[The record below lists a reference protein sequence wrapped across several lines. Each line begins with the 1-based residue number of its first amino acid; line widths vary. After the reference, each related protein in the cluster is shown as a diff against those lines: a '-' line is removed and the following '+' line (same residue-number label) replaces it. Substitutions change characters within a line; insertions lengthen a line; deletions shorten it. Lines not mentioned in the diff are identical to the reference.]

1 MKGLCYFLYC
11 IDNFSIILYNNNE
24 LYNLLKTVL
33 FKIKGDN
40 MGKLKIKK
48 AAVSFR
54 GRLCAALI
62 CAAAVMSAA
71 GNAAVSVSVSAS
83 GIDSAISSLQ
93 KESERLKQ
101 INEERK
107 NQISALQGDISG
119 NTEAMKL
126 VSEQIN
132 GIRDEMDLR
141 DELITKKMALI
152 DEKSAEIDAV
162 ILTISDKEREIEDKK
177 REIAALRARN
187 DENLKRFAKL
197 ARALYMNNSSDM
209 LPILNGSDDWFE
221 FFVYSDVV
229 RNISGQNALFMERT
243 LNSIKQQETLIGE
256 LDRSIER
263 LESDRAEL
271 ERQQTIFKEEQAQ
284 LEKEREDLD
293 AYAKEQIAYLNS
305 LKKLNSQIQNQ
316 IDSLNIKISED
327 SKQIEKNNAE
337 IDRIIKEAQDAN
349 KDQTVYNDGFL
360 WPVSGEYR
368 RLTDTFKYY
377 AWRGGY
383 HGGIDITGTYAGQIH
398 NADIYAAQ
406 SGTVIVAAKLCPH
419 LEPKNPYVYHS
430 CGQGFG
436 NYIVIDHGGGVT
448 TLYAHCEQIL
458 VTQGQKVTKGDVIG
472 KVGSSGWS
480 SGYHLHFETR
490 VNNVRKD
497 PQSYVYQYK

>member
-1 MKGLCYFLYC
+1 MTVKYMFGLDKSC
-11 IDNFSIILYNNNE
+11 IILYNNNE
-24 LYNLLKTVL
+24 LYNLLKQFCLKV
-33 FKIKGDN
+33 KGDN

-48 AAVSFR
+48 AAVLHW
-54 GRLCAALI
+54 GRLCAAVI
-62 CAAAVMSAA
+62 CAAVVVTAA
-71 GNAAVSVSVSAS
+71 GDAAMSVSAS
-83 GIDSAISSLQ
+83 ASGADSAISSLQ

-107 NQISALQGDISG
+107 KQISALQGDISG
-119 NTEAMKL
+119 NTEAMRL

-132 GIRDEMDLR
+132 GIRDEMDTR
-141 DELITKKMALI
+141 DKLITMKMELI

-162 ILTISDKEREIEDKK
+162 ILTIADKEREIADKQL
-177 REIAALRARN
+177 EIADLRAQN
-187 DENLKRFAKL
+187 KENLVRFARL
-197 ARALYMNNSSDM
+197 ARALYMNNSSSM
-209 LPILNGSDDWFE
+209 LPILNGSDDWYE
-221 FFVYSDVV
+221 YFVYSDIVK
-229 RNISGQNALFMERT
+229 NISEQNVLFMER
-243 LNSIKQQETLIGE
+243 LQNSITQQETLIEE
-256 LDRSIER
+256 LDRSIKQ
-263 LESDRAEL
+263 LESDKTEL
-271 ERQQTIFKEEQAQ
+271 ERQREEFEQQRAD
-284 LEKEREDLD
+284 LEREREELD

-305 LKKLNSQIQNQ
+305 LKKINSQIQNQ

-327 SKQIEKNNAE
+327 NKQIEKNNAE

-383 HGGIDITGTYAGQIH
+383 HGGIDIVGSYAGQIH

-448 TLYAHCEQIL
+448 TLYAHCEKIL

-497 PQSYVYQYK
+497 PQSYVYQYKY

>member
-1 MKGLCYFLYC
+1 
-11 IDNFSIILYNNNE
+11 
-24 LYNLLKTVL
+24 
-33 FKIKGDN
+33 
-40 MGKLKIKK
+40 MGKINRMRSVPFWGRMF
-48 AAVSFR
+48 AAV
-54 GRLCAALI
+54 I
-62 CAAAVMSAA
+62 CAAVAVTAA
-71 GNAAVSVSVSAS
+71 GDAAMSVSAS
-83 GIDSAISSLQ
+83 ASGADSAISSLQ

-107 NQISALQGDISG
+107 KQISALQGDISG
-119 NTEAMKL
+119 NTEAMRL
-126 VSEQIN
+126 VSDQID
-132 GIRDEMDLR
+132 GIRDEMDTR
-141 DELITKKMALI
+141 DKLITIKMELI
-152 DEKSAEIDAV
+152 DEKSAEIDAI
-162 ILTISDKEREIEDKK
+162 ILTIADKEREISDKQL
-177 REIAALRARN
+177 EIADLRAQN
-187 DENLKRFAKL
+187 KENLARFARL
-197 ARALYMNNSSDM
+197 ARALYMNNSSNM
-209 LPILNGSDDWFE
+209 LPILNGSDDWYE
-221 FFVYSDVV
+221 YFVYSDIVK
-229 RNISGQNALFMERT
+229 NISAQNVLFMER
-243 LNSIKQQETLIGE
+243 LQNSINQQETLIGE

-271 ERQQTIFKEEQAQ
+271 ERQKAEFEQQRAD
-284 LEKEREDLD
+284 LEREREELD

-305 LKKLNSQIQNQ
+305 LKKINSQIQSQ

-327 SKQIEKNNAE
+327 NKQIEKNNAE

-383 HGGIDITGTYAGQIH
+383 HGGIDIVGSYAGQIH

-458 VTQGQKVTKGDVIG
+458 VKQGQKVTKGDVIG